1 VLLQP
6 QQVVDLCT
14 TPANASAIA
23 AGRKLVSLHRLHIE
37 GPPDLLAGFLDG
49 YTITAATPKEQQ
61 QMRDIAVAATVPKF
75 GAYTEILSKVFTAR
89 GANQYFEF
97 STPQAQQDFEDYLA
111 AQQVHTKLQ
120 SKFAQASFLGF
131 QGAFLVDLPSEPNA
145 PDELPAPYW
154 EYIPSGQ
161 IHDAKLTG
169 NTFDYLIL
177 KQSETVND
185 KPRDYYVCFDDQF
198 AHLVI
203 TGEGGKL
210 EYSTARTA
218 QHGLGYVPAWPPSLF
233 TAASGSD
240 VTRTSLLHKALQP
253 AKVYLRDYNT
263 HELSKTFHGFQKFW
277 SFGVKCNYQRS
288 VPIKDAREGD
298 ALYTTIACLGSGY
311 LLHEDGRQETCPRC
325 AGEGKIIPV
334 GPDKTYILD
343 IPDSATSIDLRPPAG
358 YIKPDSETPTEQ
370 RAELLEKEREMEQA
384 ALGQEGVLTRDT
396 SVKTATEKLLD
407 LQPVFDR
414 CATYGRS
421 WKHVLQHVIDT
432 IARLRHG
439 SDFKQSAINV
449 GTKYAIETVGE
460 LEARYTAAKAAGYPD
475 SVLFGL
481 LEDIIYIKYADDPM
495 ELEYNRLKLYLEPVP
510 TRSTSEVQQWVLAAP
525 TDAELLSLF
534 RRKRNLNDYVAR
546 FERDNGPL
554 VQFGVRQPFA
564 ARIDTILATFK
575 EYDNESVSA

>member
-6 QQVVDLCT
+6 QTVVDLCT
-14 TPANASAIA
+14 SPANAAAIA
-23 AGRKLVSLHRLHIE
+23 AGRKLESQHRLHIE

-49 YTITAATPKEQQ
+49 YATMATPKE
-61 QMRDIAVAATVPKF
+61 REDIKSIAVAATVPKF
-75 GAYTEILSKVFTAR
+75 GAYIEMLGKVFTAR
-89 GANQYFEF
+89 GANQYYEF
-97 STPQAQQDFEDYLA
+97 STPQAQQDFEDYLT
-111 AQQVHTKLQ
+111 AQQVQQRLQ
-120 SKFAQASFLGF
+120 EKFAQASFLGF
-131 QGAFLVDLPSEPNA
+131 QGAFLVDLPAEPNA

-154 EYIPSGQ
+154 EYIPSSQ

-169 NTFDYLIL
+169 NTFEYLIL

-203 TGEGGKL
+203 TGDAGAL
-210 EYSTARTA
+210 SYSTARTV

-233 TAASGSD
+233 TAAAAND
-240 VTRTSLLHKALQP
+240 VTRTSLLHKALHP
-253 AKVYLRDYNT
+253 AKAYLRDYNV

-277 SFGVKCNYQRS
+277 SFGVPCNGQRS
-288 VPIKDAREGD
+288 VKMQDACEGE
-298 ALYTTIACLGSGY
+298 ALYTTLSCAGTGY
-311 LLHEDGRQETCPRC
+311 FNYPDGHVETCSKC
-325 AGEGKIIPV
+325 SGEGKIIPV
-334 GPDKTYILD
+334 GPDKTYILQV
-343 IPDSATSIDLRPPAG
+343 PDSATSIDLRPPAG
-358 YIKPDSETPTEQ
+358 YIEPDIQTAVEQ
-370 RAELLEKEREMEQA
+370 RAELVEKARELEQA
-384 ALGQEGVLTRDT
+384 ALGQEGVLSRDV
-396 SVKTATEKLLD
+396 SIKTLGEKLLD
-407 LQPVFDR
+407 LQPVYDR

-439 SDFKQSAINV
+439 ADFKQSAINI

-510 TRSTSEVQQWVLAAP
+510 TRSTSEVQAWLLAAP
-525 TDAELLSLF
+525 TDKELQALFKRKLS
-534 RRKRNLNDYVAR
+534 LNDYVAR
-546 FERDNGPL
+546 FERENSPL
-554 VQFGVRQPFA
+554 VQFGIRQPFKD
-564 ARIDTILATFK
+564 RIDTILATFK
-575 EYDNESVSA
+575 EYDNESVPA